1 MRIIDTTGKLLKE
14 VTQEVNKAIGSIT
27 IKTSLTFA
35 QLDKEK
41 INIQIQRANGDNVE
55 LTNGNVPLKE
65 YLALGTM
72 GDDAIGSD
80 AKNSLNTKATVELV
94 EDDMSAIHLYDKDL
108 IRVSLTGLDIKATYI
123 VDGHEA
129 PLTTNTVITMER
141 KSMNSEHENMDF
153 DVTGFDACVITD
165 KDSIEEINLRFDN
178 GAVVKTN
185 PIELRDLHESF
196 DPIAQIRI
204 DGTVLPSFHD
214 LLQLPL
220 KGIVSVNIRK
230 RQGDIVSLL
239 LRHDADLKNY

>member
-1 MRIIDTTGKLLKE
+1 MRIIDTTERSLKE
-14 VTQEVNKAIGSIT
+14 ITQEVNKAIGSIT
-27 IKTSLTFA
+27 IKTSLDFSL
-35 QLDKEK
+35 LDKEK

-65 YLALGTM
+65 FILLGTI

-80 AKNSLNTKATVELV
+80 ARLGLPTKATIELV

-108 IRVSLTGLDIKATYI
+108 IRISLSGLNTTKTYI
-123 VDGHEA
+123 IDGSEA
-129 PLTTNTVITMER
+129 PITTDAVIVVER

-153 DVTGFDACVITD
+153 DVKGYDACVITD
-165 KDSIEEINLRFDN
+165 KKSIEEINLRFDN

-185 PIELRDLHESF
+185 PVELRDLQESL
-196 DPIAQIRI
+196 DPIAQVKL
-204 DGTVLPSFHD
+204 DGTVVPSFDD

-220 KGIVSVNIRK
+220 KGIVSMNIRK
-230 RQGDIVSLL
+230 KQGDIVSVL

>member
-35 QLDKEK
+35 ELDKEK

-80 AKNSLNTKATVELV
+80 VRNKLNTKATVELV

-108 IRVSLTGLDIKATYI
+108 IRVSLTGLDTKSTYI

-153 DVTGFDACVITD
+153 DVAGYDACVITD
-165 KDSIEEINLRFDN
+165 KSSIDEINLRFDN

-185 PIELRDLHESF
+185 PTELRDLHESF
-196 DPIAQIRI
+196 DPIAQVKI
-204 DGTVLPSFHD
+204 DGTVLPSFDD

-230 RQGDIVSLL
+230 TQGDIVSLL
-239 LRHDADLKNY
+239 LRHDSDLKNY